1 MLAVEPTDA
10 GAAFLVEHLRHAG
23 YLVDVTRRAHD
34 ALRSVLHDPPDL
46 ALVAATM
53 PDADGLLFCRQ
64 VRSFSSLPLILVVD
78 RVREEEG
85 LVALDHGVDDYLTR
99 PLSAHAV
106 TARVGAV
113 LRRAEHR
120 LVGHHPMRLHAGNL
134 EVDVAAREVL
144 LRGRPVHLSPKEHA
158 LLVYLML
165 HPRQSLST
173 EDLRHAVW
181 GRDAGS
187 TRTVT
192 VHVHSLRRKIEHD
205 PSHPRYVQTV
215 RGAGYRFDP

>member
-1 MLAVEPTDA
+1 MLAVEPSGPVA
-10 GAAFLVEHLRHAG
+10 GFVAASLGRAG
-23 YLVDVTRRAHD
+23 YLVDVAGRARD
-34 ALRSVLHDPPDL
+34 ALRTVVHDPPDL

-53 PDADGLLFCRQ
+53 PDADGSLFCRQ

-78 RVREEEG
+78 HGREEDG
-85 LVALDHGVDDYLTR
+85 LVALDHGVDDYLIR

-120 LVGHHPMRLHAGNL
+120 PIGQVPTRLRAGEIEVDTAARDVLVGGQR
-134 EVDVAAREVL
+134 
-144 LRGRPVHLSPKEHA
+144 VHLSPKEHE

-165 HPRQSLST
+165 NPRRPIAVDELG
-173 EDLRHAVW
+173 DAVW
-181 GRDAGS
+181 GAGGGS

-192 VHVHSLRRKIEHD
+192 VHVHWLRRKIERD
-205 PSHPRYVQTV
+205 SARPRHVQTV
-215 RGAGYRFDP
+215 RGVGYRFEP